1 MFGGDV
7 ADGGFF
13 KGQASPGREC
23 VCIHQLDVKKNDE
36 LAAASRRI
44 IKGIYECD
52 FKAAQRLVANG
63 HAKQD
68 DFTLFVGYCGWGVG
82 QLQGEVD
89 RSSWYPAAADSSVV
103 LGEML
108 GQARNVDN
116 WPRHVYAP
124 EGEAERGSLGL
135 AAGGDG
141 IAAWERLMAAIG
153 REPSTIASPR
163 GEEGATF
170 ADDMLR
176 EWVRVRLLDD
186 QTARDSGVPP
196 GTILRTLAGTA
207 GARAR
212 ARANPRGVF
221 TSPFSPFV
229 LDKPFLHKARVSLRR
244 ARVCR
249 SVALTPVLRAGLLA
263 GVARASGARRRRTA
277 ESAEPLGHPVLH

>member
-124 EGEAERGSLGL
+124 DDEAEVP
-135 AAGGDG
+135 AA
-141 IAAWERLMAAIG
+141 L
-153 REPSTIASPR
+153 P
-163 GEEGATF
+163 
-170 ADDMLR
+170 L
-176 EWVRVRLLDD
+176 
-186 QTARDSGVPP
+186 
-196 GTILRTLAGTA
+196 
-207 GARAR
+207 
-212 ARANPRGVF
+212 VF
-221 TSPFSPFV
+221 
-229 LDKPFLHKARVSLRR
+229 
-244 ARVCR
+244 
-249 SVALTPVLRAGLLA
+249 
-263 GVARASGARRRRTA
+263 
-277 ESAEPLGHPVLH
+277 

>member
-52 FKAAQRLVANG
+52 FKAAQRLVASG

-89 RSSWYPAAADSSVV
+89 RSSWYPAAASCRRCALDRASRR
-103 LGEML
+103 
-108 GQARNVDN
+108 ARPSCP
-116 WPRHVYAP
+116 PRHVYAP
-124 EGEAERGSLGL
+124 DGEAERGSLGL

-170 ADDMLR
+170 ADDELSLLLQDQQEGLR
-176 EWVRVRLLDD
+176 EK
-186 QTARDSGVPP
+186 
-196 GTILRTLAGTA
+196 
-207 GARAR
+207 
-212 ARANPRGVF
+212 RG
-221 TSPFSPFV
+221 
-229 LDKPFLHKARVSLRR
+229 
-244 ARVCR
+244 
-249 SVALTPVLRAGLLA
+249 
-263 GVARASGARRRRTA
+263 
-277 ESAEPLGHPVLH
+277 